1 MPIAYGETLASTIAD
16 ISNIGS
22 GGIADMSVAAAF
34 LSQWIAPGVEWV
46 HVDMAGP
53 GFGGRGLEYG
63 AAMLA
68 AWASSQ

>member
-1 MPIAYGETLASTIAD
+1 MPIAYGETLASAIAD

-22 GGIADMSVAAAF
+22 GIAGTSVAAAF

-53 GFGGRGLEYG
+53 GFDGKGFEYG